1 MDNQLLNKNMV
12 EGQIK
17 PIGGIQKNILD
28 AFYSID
34 RDIFVPKNLKDNS
47 YIEKNIL
54 LNDNRFILK
63 ANLLARIISSLNITN
78 EENVLII
85 GSSTGYSSAIISK
98 LAETVIAIEEDQ
110 YLLDLAEEA
119 IKENG
124 IDNVVFINNSMI
136 EGCADQGPFNAI
148 IIEGAIEELPKKIL
162 NQLDGNGRLI
172 AILSQTDTCNVVE
185 YKKNNNGYNDRFL
198 FSCIAPKLTS
208 FNKRNLFRF

>member
-124 IDNVVFINNSMI
+124 IDNVVFII
-136 EGCADQGPFNAI
+136 TA
-148 IIEGAIEELPKKIL
+148 
-162 NQLDGNGRLI
+162 
-172 AILSQTDTCNVVE
+172 
-185 YKKNNNGYNDRFL
+185 
-198 FSCIAPKLTS
+198 
-208 FNKRNLFRF
+208 